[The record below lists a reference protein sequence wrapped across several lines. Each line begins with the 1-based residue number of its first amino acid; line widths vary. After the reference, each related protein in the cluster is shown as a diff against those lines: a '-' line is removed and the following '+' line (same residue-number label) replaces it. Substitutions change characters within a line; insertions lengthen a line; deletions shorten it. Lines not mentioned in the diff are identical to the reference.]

1 MGRRKIEIK
10 MVKDLNTRQVT
21 FSKRRS
27 GLFKKANEL
36 SIMCGCE
43 LAIVMFSHGNK
54 PYSYGHPNVD
64 AVAAKILHQ
73 EEPNPNSVQCSSSSN
88 DETLN
93 KLNEE
98 LADIMD
104 QTYEE
109 EKKAEILDKK
119 LAQKKKELEK
129 VQDLSVFEA
138 MRRSIKERINEL
150 EAVEAMLMIKEQDQ
164 CSSSQ

>member
-64 AVAAKILHQ
+64 SVAAKILHQ
-73 EEPNPNSVQCSSSSN
+73 ELNSSAVQCDSSSN

-93 KLNEE
+93 KLSQE
-98 LADIMD
+98 LDDILD

-109 EKKAEILDKK
+109 EKKGEELDK
-119 LAQKKKELEK
+119 LIEQKKKELEK
-129 VQDLSVFEA
+129 VEDLSVYEE
-138 MRRSIKERINEL
+138 MRRSIKERINEM
-150 EAVEAMLMIKEQDQ
+150 EAVEAMLMIKEQEPIV
-164 CSSSQ
+164 

>member
-64 AVAAKILHQ
+64 AVAAKVLQ
-73 EEPNPNSVQCSSSSN
+73 KEPNSNSVQCNSSSN
-88 DETLN
+88 DEKLN

-98 LADIMD
+98 LNDIME

-109 EKKAEILDKK
+109 AKKGEALDKA
-119 LAQKKKELEK
+119 LEEKKKELENF
-129 VQDLSVFEA
+129 QDLSVLEELRFN
-138 MRRSIKERINEL
+138 IKERMNEL
-150 EAVEAMLMIKEQDQ
+150 EAVEAMLMIKEQEPI
-164 CSSSQ
+164 